1 MEKVYNYK
9 THNLSCSNNKGRFY
23 SLTINFVELLF
34 DYHTNELIDI
44 FGFFPLVNAIK
55 CNIDLPEGRNA
66 KFYINIS
73 NNIKIKE
80 KNIYNYS
87 DVIVDKRK
95 YLTDATIKFDE
106 KKGII
111 CIGED
116 SILKTDDVIKINKNI
131 ICIANIDNVLK
142 CIYIIPDAFVK

>member
-55 CNIDLPEGRNA
+55 CNIDFP
-66 KFYINIS
+66 KYINGKYYINTIPGIQIEE
-73 NNIKIKE
+73 NNIYE
-80 KNIYNYS
+80 YNE
-87 DVIVDKRK
+87 VIVDNNG
-95 YLTDATIKFDE
+95 YFNNAIIKFDE
-106 KKGII
+106 NKGII
-111 CIGED
+111 CMGE
-116 SILKTDDVIKINKNI
+116 SIILETDNVIRINKNV
-131 ICIANIDNVLK
+131 ICVVDFKNMLK
-142 CIYIIPDAFVK
+142 CIYIIPDAFTK